1 MKGWRNG
8 ANETASDLFVILKVE
23 MHQSDINIFIGPNTE
38 KKFYIRY
45 Q

>member
-23 MHQSDINIFIGPNTE
+23 VHRSDIISL
-38 KKFYIRY
+38 
-45 Q
+45 